1 MYIKSFEQNDVSES
15 CTLDTKYCKN
25 LTDLMRSGLKFGA
38 TTYTVKVMSIGAVD
52 AVNDSGKVVV
62 IARNDKTGMLVM
74 NEQVDAKNVRDNGIP
89 LQSIHDINSEFE

>member
-1 MYIKSFEQNDVSES
+1 M
-15 CTLDTKYCKN
+15 DTKDYKN
-25 LTDLMRSGLKFGA
+25 LTDLMRSGRKFGA
-38 TTYTVKVMSIGAVD
+38 ATYTVNVMSIGAVD

-89 LQSIHDINSEFE
+89 LLSIHDINSEFE